1 MKKFLLLNGF
11 ALFFFLLSSCTAH
24 LDRVRIDNYGL
35 NNVTFAG
42 TSKIKMTVSIK
53 VYNPT
58 AKKLTLQRAAFDVLD
73 DDAIIARMHLLE
85 AVEIPASSDSY
96 YSVPMEL
103 NITNMFALLSGGID
117 LKNPQLDKLLVNGS
131 LKMKAGRLSKTIT
144 VRNKT
149 IDQLLKEL

>member
-1 MKKFLLLNGF
+1 
-11 ALFFFLLSSCTAH
+11 
-24 LDRVRIDNYGL
+24 VRIESYGL
-35 NNVTFAG
+35 DNVAFAS

-53 VYNPT
+53 VHNPT

-73 DDAIIARMHLLE
+73 DDAVIAHLHLLE
-85 AVEIPASSDSY
+85 AVEIPASSDGYHSL
-96 YSVPMEL
+96 PLEL
-103 NITNMFALLSGGID
+103 NVTNMLALLSGGID

-144 VRNKT
+144 IRNKT